1 MLGNEELLAWFQS
14 VRLPDNGRSIVRQIR
29 SSDPS
34 RRVGGGRRNV
44 SGRYPSKK
52 MGITIQF
59 ESHRVELARI
69 YELEHDPNVLE
80 YWDQPPSYKLEYK
93 SSVGRRI
100 VTVHTS
106 DYFVIRTDGAGWEE
120 CKTEEELVRWSE
132 RSPHRY
138 CRRGDIWY
146 CPPGE
151 EHAKAFGLTYCVR
164 SSLDIDWVYQRNIQ
178 FLEDYLRDDRTSV
191 APTTKNLLIA
201 HVNAHPGISLQQL
214 LATAGSSANCDD
226 IHLLIAF
233 GELHVDL
240 RSSLLAQ
247 PDSVAI
253 FADAR
258 TAADHLQVRKVI
270 LKPSN
275 DARAVQPRSGSV
287 ANWDGRQW
295 EVVNCGRTRIILRRI
310 DDDSIAQL
318 PVAAFQSLVE
328 GGHLTMEP
336 SPSSC
341 TNVEVEQ
348 RLSRASQADL
358 QQANFRYEVVRKMLD
373 GERATSETT
382 VPSRTSRRW
391 ISMYRKAETLFGNG
405 YLGLLPETQQKG
417 NSTHK
422 LPEASRQLMAT
433 IIHEDY
439 ETPKQKSMYASWCA
453 LQIACRDQVLIAPS
467 YRTFRLA
474 VRGQA
479 GHSQTLR
486 RMGPRAAYPRESFY
500 WELEL
505 TTPRHG
511 DRPFEIAHL
520 DHTELDV
527 ELVCS
532 ATGRGLGRP
541 WLSLLT
547 DAYSRRVLAFTLSYD
562 PPSYRSC
569 MMIIRECVGRH
580 ERLPQIFVVDG
591 GAEFGSVYFETLL
604 ARYECIKKTRPP
616 AKARFGSVVER
627 LFGTCNSQFIHN
639 LRGNTQIMRQ
649 VRQVT
654 ASVNPKNHA
663 VWALADLHEGLAKYL
678 YEVYDSLDHPALGQ
692 SPGDAYETGM
702 TNAGLRP
709 RRRIS
714 NDREFFIM
722 TLPTTP
728 RGAAKVLAGRGVKI
742 HYIYYWSDL
751 FHDPEVEGRQVPVRY
766 DPLNSGIAFAFV
778 KDQWVQCHSEYY
790 AVFQGHSER
799 EMMLATQE
807 LRRRRHK
814 HSSQRDLSAKTI
826 GDFLQSVEVQELV
839 LSQRLRDL
847 QTGKTRS
854 EPASVAESPLV
865 NSSPSYVHPFL
876 VAASPQIPVPD
887 ADEEYETY
895 GAF

>member
-1 MLGNEELLAWFQS
+1 MLGNEELLAWFQR
-14 VRLPDNGRSIVRQIR
+14 VRLPDNGRSVVHQIR

-52 MGITIQF
+52 MGVTIQF

-80 YWDQPPSYKLEYK
+80 YWDQPPSYRLEYK
-93 SSVGRRI
+93 SSTGKRI
-100 VTVHTS
+100 VTIHTS
-106 DYFVIRTDGAGWEE
+106 DYFVIRTDSAGWEE
-120 CKTEEELVRWSE
+120 CKTEEELVRWTE

-138 CRRGDIWY
+138 CRRDDIWC

-151 EHAKAFGLTYCVR
+151 THARAFGLTYCVR
-164 SSLDIDWVYQRNIQ
+164 SSRDIDWIYQRNVQ
-178 FLEDYLRDDRTSV
+178 FLEDYFRDDGTSIST
-191 APTTKNLLIA
+191 ATRNLLIA
-201 HVNAHPGISLQQL
+201 HVRAHPGISLQQL
-214 LATAGSSANCDD
+214 LASVGEGANCDD
-226 IHLLIAF
+226 IHLLIAC
-233 GELHVDL
+233 GELYVDL

-247 PDSVAI
+247 PENIAI

-258 TAADHLQVRKVI
+258 AAGDHGQVRKGI
-270 LKPSN
+270 LNSSN
-275 DARAVQPRSGSV
+275 DAHAAQPRPGSV

-295 EVVNCGRTRIILRRI
+295 EVVNCGRTRITLRRT
-310 DDDSIAQL
+310 DDDSITQL
-318 PVAAFQSLVE
+318 PIAAFQSLVE
-328 GGHLTMEP
+328 GGHLTVES

-341 TNVEVEQ
+341 TNAELEQ
-348 RLSRASQADL
+348 RLSRASEDDL
-358 QQANFRYEVVRKMLD
+358 RQANFRYEIVRTMLD
-373 GERATSETT
+373 RELATSDLT

-391 ISMYRKAETLFGNG
+391 ISMYKRAETLYGSG
-405 YLGLLPETQQKG
+405 YLGLLPKTQQKG
-417 NSTHK
+417 NSTRK

-439 ETPKQKSMYASWCA
+439 ETLRQKSAYASWSA
-453 LQIACRDQVLIAPS
+453 LQIACRDRDLIAPS
-467 YRTFRLA
+467 YQTFRLA
-474 VRGQA
+474 VRGQG
-479 GHSQTLR
+479 GHSQTLH
-486 RMGPRAAYPRESFY
+486 RMGPRAAYKHEAFY
-500 WELEL
+500 WELQL

-547 DAYSRRVLAFTLSYD
+547 DAYSRRVLAFTLSFD

-591 GAEFGSVYFETLL
+591 GAEFGSVYFETVL
-604 ARYECIKKTRPP
+604 ARYECIKKSRPP
-616 AKARFGSVVER
+616 AKARFGSIVER

-654 ASVNPKNHA
+654 ASVNPKSEA
-663 VWALADLHEGLAKYL
+663 VWTLADLQDRLSKYL

-692 SPGDAYETGM
+692 SPGDAYEAGM
-702 TNAGLRP
+702 TTAGLRP
-709 RRRIS
+709 RRRIA

-728 RGAAKVLAGRGVKI
+728 RGTAQVTPGRGVKI

-751 FHDPEVEGRQVPVRY
+751 LHDPEIEGSQVPIRY
-766 DPLNSGIAFAFV
+766 DPFNSGVAFAFV
-778 KDQWVQCHSEYY
+778 KAQWVQCHSEYY
-790 AVFQGHSER
+790 SVFQGHSER

-807 LRRRRHK
+807 LRRRRRK
-814 HSSQRDLSAKTI
+814 HSSQRDLSARMI
-826 GDFLQSVEVQELV
+826 GDFLQSVEVQELL
-839 LSQRLRDL
+839 LSQRLHDL
-847 QTGKTRS
+847 QTGKTCS
-854 EPASVAESPLV
+854 EQESITQLSLA
-865 NSSPSYVHPFL
+865 NGSPSFVRPFL
-876 VAASPQIPVPD
+876 IAASPQIEVAS
-887 ADEEYETY
+887 ADQEYETY